1 MNQKSSNYD
10 PTICAELEKED
21 WNIILPRVLK
31 YAVARSKMFHWPGY
45 VVEPEELRY

>member
-10 PTICAELEKED
+10 PAICAELEKED
-21 WNIILPRVLK
+21 WDNILPRVLK
-31 YAVARSKMFHWPGY
+31 YAVARSKKYRWPGY